1 MSGIS
6 NIPAQF
12 QATQSLGPSAGTAS
26 AASLSAGSLSAGS
39 MLPHGVLPG
48 GVAPGGVLAA
58 EAPAY
63 STPFAG
69 VMRDAIAKTQALDT
83 QATHAVSGLLSGQG
97 VDVHA
102 ALIATE
108 KSDLAFEMMLSLRNK
123 AVGAY
128 QQLMGMQF

>member
-12 QATQSLGPSAGTAS
+12 QAAAQSLGSVAS
-26 AASLSAGSLSAGS
+26 SNSTSSS

-48 GVAPGGVLAA
+48 GVMPGGVLGA

-63 STPFAG
+63 NTPFAG

-83 QATHAVSGLLSGQG
+83 QATQAVSGLLSGQG
-97 VDVHA
+97 VDVHT

-123 AVGAY
+123 AIGAY